1 MPRWERGQEGENGIV
16 GKHGLNCKRN
26 DNGDRLVTFC
36 ASNNLAITS
45 NMFPHKDVHKYTWT
59 SPDGQRQNQID
70 HVAVRSRCKRSV
82 QDTRVYRG
90 VDVGSDHNLVVT
102 KAKLKLNST
111 DKKQERTVR
120 YEESK
125 LRVPEIRQQLKLEL
139 RNRFSILQMPDRNDT
154 VTDDH
159 KNSDKS
165 DPTTN
170 VEQRWQKIK
179 TA

>member
-1 MPRWERGQEGENGIV
+1 M
-16 GKHGLNCKRN
+16 
-26 DNGDRLVTFC
+26 
-36 ASNNLAITS
+36 
-45 NMFPHKDVHKYTWT
+45 
-59 SPDGQRQNQID
+59 
-70 HVAVRSRCKRSV
+70 AVRSRFKRSV
-82 QDTRVYRG
+82 QDTRVHRV

-139 RNRFSILQMPDRNDT
+139 RNRFSILQMSDRNDT